1 LGAGIAETAK
11 QFFDSDDLGTS
22 ASAKNDVRDLNLG
35 RLQIRKRQLF
45 VDSLCGLGTMVQ
57 LKMSLMHYYRD
68 RLLNGL

>member
-22 ASAKNDVRDLNLG
+22 ASAKNDVRDLHLG

-45 VDSLCGLGTMVQ
+45 VDGLCGLGTMTWC
-57 LKMSLMHYYRD
+57 
-68 RLLNGL
+68 N